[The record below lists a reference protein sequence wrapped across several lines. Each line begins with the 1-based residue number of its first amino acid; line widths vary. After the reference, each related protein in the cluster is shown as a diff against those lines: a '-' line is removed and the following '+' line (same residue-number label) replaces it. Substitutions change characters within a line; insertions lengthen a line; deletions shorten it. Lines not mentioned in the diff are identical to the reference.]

1 MLFKFTPQNKSILVK
16 LNYLESDEK
25 IILIFKDEGKGI
37 SLENQKTLFERFG
50 KSENSSGLG
59 LSFVKELI
67 EMHHGDITVESKLDY
82 GTEFI
87 IKIPIGEKYYTP
99 EEIIDNIQNDDS
111 NTLTIKDSNDKIK
124 NNSEKNIENT
134 ILIIDDNDELREY
147 LYTKFRQFYKVY
159 LATNGSEG
167 IDLANKVLP
176 DLIISDVMMPIMDGI
191 EATCK
196 LRDNFNTSHI
206 PIILLTANSSEEKR
220 LEGLEIGADD
230 YINKPFNFNE
240 LQLKIKNIIDKR
252 RKLIEKFN
260 REPELSVN
268 ILTKS
273 KQDKNFLEKVT
284 LLIQENLGKPIFN
297 IDMLSTEMGCSR
309 TIFYKKMK
317 AITGDTPNV
326 YINTIQMKQAA
337 TLLKNTNYSVLDI
350 SVMVGFNDKIYFG
363 KNFKQFYGVTPK
375 TYQIQNRG
383 KKI

>member
-1 MLFKFTPQNKSILVK
+1 VK